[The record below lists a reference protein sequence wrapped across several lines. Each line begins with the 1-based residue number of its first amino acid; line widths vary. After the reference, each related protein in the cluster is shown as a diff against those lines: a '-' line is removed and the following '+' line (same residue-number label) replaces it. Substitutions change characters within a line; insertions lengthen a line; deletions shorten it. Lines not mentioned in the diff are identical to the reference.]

1 MRQAACGGG
10 APHAVR
16 AYIAFGANLGD
27 PAAAFDQTLAQL
39 SALAATRLAGRS
51 RLYRS
56 APVDAPGQPD
66 YINAVIAVDTGL
78 APLQLLHALQE
89 LELAAGRSRA
99 YRNAPRP
106 LDLDL
111 LLYGETRWHDGE
123 LTLPHPRMHQRAF
136 VLRPLA
142 ELAPG
147 LHIPGHGDLA
157 TLLPA
162 VADQAAI
169 PL

>member
-1 MRQAACGGG
+1 MSQAACGGG
-10 APHAVR
+10 ASRAVR

-27 PAAAFDQTLAQL
+27 PAAAFDHTLTQL
-39 SALAATRLAGRS
+39 NALPATRLAGRS

-66 YINAVIAVDTGL
+66 YFNAVIAVDTGL
-78 APLQLLHALQE
+78 APLQLLHALQD
-89 LELAAGRSRA
+89 LERAAGRTRT

-111 LLYGETRWHDGE
+111 LLYGETVWQDGE

-147 LHIPGHGDLA
+147 LHLPGHGDLA
-157 TLLPA
+157 SLLPA
-162 VADQAAI
+162 VADQAAA